1 MCPLV
6 ACINATTALS
16 RHFYLAR
23 AITNER
29 CQARRCQGALCAEG
43 DSVSGDFIDL
53 KFGRLFVRRDTTVAA
68 AALVCSGVWQRRADK
83 QQTKHPSKNVT
94 NTKTKTKIH
103 SDSSKYSN
111 INISNTSDCRRSP
124 GEDATWARC
133 C

>member
-68 AALVCSGVWQRRADK
+68 AALVCSGVWQRRTDFRYIVTYCSHKENVATTCQINNK
-83 QQTKHPSKNVT
+83 QNSQAKM
-94 NTKTKTKIH
+94 
-103 SDSSKYSN
+103 
-111 INISNTSDCRRSP
+111 
-124 GEDATWARC
+124 
-133 C
+133 